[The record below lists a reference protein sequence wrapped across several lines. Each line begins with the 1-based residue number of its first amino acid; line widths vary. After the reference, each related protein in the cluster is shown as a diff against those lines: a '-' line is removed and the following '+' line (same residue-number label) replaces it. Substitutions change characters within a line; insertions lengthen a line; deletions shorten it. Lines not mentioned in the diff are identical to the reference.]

1 MGTSRSQKINLQTQK
16 TCLHTSRM
24 ENWSDS
30 IISATRFRQTVR
42 VVPCPVVEK
51 KIFNSSKIKKPQAM
65 MFFYNP
71 IIFIMDYGKT
81 FFSLVDVVN
90 VYGDKNFLSGV
101 HTQKI

>member
-1 MGTSRSQKINLQTQK
+1 
-16 TCLHTSRM
+16 
-24 ENWSDS
+24 
-30 IISATRFRQTVR
+30 
-42 VVPCPVVEK
+42 
-51 KIFNSSKIKKPQAM
+51 

-101 HTQKI
+101 HTHKI

>member
-1 MGTSRSQKINLQTQK
+1 
-16 TCLHTSRM
+16 M

-30 IISATRFRQTVR
+30 IISATRIRQSTR
-42 VVPCPVVEK
+42 VISCSVELQFDTEK
-51 KIFNSSKIKKPQAM
+51 QTPSNDV
-65 MFFYNP
+65 FYNP

-101 HTQKI
+101 HTHKI

>member
-1 MGTSRSQKINLQTQK
+1 MKQNEKHKTSN
-16 TCLHTSRM
+16 
-24 ENWSDS
+24 D
-30 IISATRFRQTVR
+30 V
-42 VVPCPVVEK
+42 
-51 KIFNSSKIKKPQAM
+51 
-65 MFFYNP
+65 FYNP

>member
-1 MGTSRSQKINLQTQK
+1 
-16 TCLHTSRM
+16 M

-30 IISATRFRQTVR
+30 IISATQFCKMSRQSIESFHVSSLKNKISIR
-42 VVPCPVVEK
+42 PNEERK
-51 KIFNSSKIKKPQAM
+51 KNAKPSNDV
-65 MFFYNP
+65 FYNP